1 MVQWTQKSR
10 AKIEPGDWTGS
21 AAGVETTLHQLSPY
35 IGKIKSTMA
44 ASLISRFTKKGDF
57 VCDPFSGSGTIA
69 LEAWLAGRR
78 VTANDSSP
86 YAHLLTRAK
95 LFPYGSIKHAFAD
108 IEDVAKLAD
117 KTADNFDLRR
127 VPLWVR
133 QFFHPETLREILT
146 WNSILSSRDLYFLR
160 SCLMGI
166 LHHQRPGF
174 LSFPSSHTVPYLR
187 KKKFPRSRF
196 PKLYEYRSLR
206 DRLERK
212 VTRAF
217 RRIPDFDTNLDRA
230 CFREDAARFVPSG
243 QIDAVITSPPYMR
256 QLNYGRDN
264 RLRLWLLGVP
274 DWKRLDEQISPSEKN
289 FLNLIRSCLDRW
301 RLTLL
306 PSGRCVL
313 ILGDTWSRLYD
324 LPLPDVVEKIAVE
337 EVGGYAVEC
346 RYCEEIPVLRRVRRG
361 YCGSQSETIL
371 VLAVK

>member
-1 MVQWTQKSR
+1 MLLKSL
-10 AKIEPGDWTGS
+10 AKIEPREWTGS

-35 IGKIKSTMA
+35 IGKIKSTIA
-44 ASLISRFTKKGDF
+44 ASLISRFTRKGDS

-86 YAHLLTRAK
+86 YANLLTRAK
-95 LFPYGSIKHAFAD
+95 LFPYASVKHAFAD

-117 KTADNFDLRR
+117 KTADKFDLRR

-187 KKKFPRSRF
+187 RKKFPRSRF
-196 PKLYEYRSLR
+196 PRLYEYRSLR

-212 VTRAF
+212 VSRAF
-217 RRIPDFDTNLDRA
+217 RRIPDLDTNLDRA
-230 CFREDAARFVPSG
+230 CFREDAARFIPSG
-243 QIDAVITSPPYMR
+243 RVDAVITSPPYMR

-264 RLRLWLLGVP
+264 RLRLWLLGVA
-274 DWKRLDEQISPSEKN
+274 DWKRLDEHISPSEKN
-289 FLNLIRSCLDRW
+289 FLTLIRSCLALW
-301 RLTLL
+301 RPTLL
-306 PSGRCVL
+306 PNGRCVL
-313 ILGDTWSRLYD
+313 ILWDTWSRLYD
-324 LPLPDVVEKIAVE
+324 LSLPDVVETIAVAE
-337 EVGGYAVEC
+337 LGGYTVEC
-346 RYCEEIPVLRRVRRG
+346 RYCEEIPMLRRVRRG